1 MVLLKK
7 RKYRK
12 GFSLL
17 ELLLVLGIVAGLVV
31 SAFIVYPKVQ
41 AAQRVEME
49 SKNIAA
55 IQAGVKALYASAP
68 DYSGL
73 NNTVALNASIFPD
86 SMLSGEG
93 DERTVVN
100 SFKGDVELVASGI
113 NQNGNIIADA
123 AFSITYYGVPS
134 AECIRLIY
142 AVRNNF
148 SSVLIN
154 RVAVPQDSYEF
165 AARRCSSTTSNRI
178 TFISL

>member
-1 MVLLKK
+1 MMLLKN

-86 SMLSGEG
+86 SMLSSER
-93 DERTVVN
+93 DERKVVN
-100 SFKGDVELVASGI
+100 SFKGDVELTVGLTSPGGI
-113 NQNGNIIADA
+113 PDST
-123 AFSITYYGVPS
+123 FSITYYGVPS

-148 SSVLIN
+148 YSVLIN
-154 RVAVPQDSYEF
+154 RVAVPQDDYEF
-165 AARRCSSTTSNRI
+165 SSRRCSSTTSNRI
-178 TFISL
+178 TFTSL